1 MNIYVKLAE
10 FSIIET
16 KRLLLRPFDLED
28 AEDMFDYSGNPENL
42 KFVFA
47 PHLSL
52 SETRFSIA
60 NDFMK
65 SPLGKW
71 AIELKSEHRLIG
83 DIHFVKI
90 SDKNQSA
97 EIGYV
102 LNQNY
107 WNQGL
112 LTEALKV
119 LTEFSF
125 EQFGLKK
132 LILLIDKENIPSKK
146 VALKSGYHLV
156 KKFKGTNQYS
166 KKIRDFEQYE
176 LGKSDDEIYQKNS
189 EIGEI

>member
-16 KRLLLRPFDLED
+16 KRLLLRPFDLKD

-60 NDFMK
+60 NDYMK
-65 SPLGKW
+65 SPL
-71 AIELKSEHRLIG
+71 
-83 DIHFVKI
+83 
-90 SDKNQSA
+90 
-97 EIGYV
+97 
-102 LNQNY
+102 
-107 WNQGL
+107 
-112 LTEALKV
+112 LKV

-132 LILLIDKENIPSKK
+132 LILLIDKENVPSKK

>member
-16 KRLLLRPFDLED
+16 KRLLLRPFDLKD

-60 NDFMK
+60 NDYMK

-83 DIHFVKI
+83 DIRFVKI

-132 LILLIDKENIPSKK
+132 LILLIDKENVPSKK
-146 VALKSGYHLV
+146 VALKSDYHLF

-176 LGKSDDEIYQKNS
+176 LRKSDDEIYQKNS

>member
-16 KRLLLRPFDLED
+16 KRLLLRPFDLKD
-28 AEDMFDYSGNPENL
+28 AEDMFDL

-60 NDFMK
+60 NDYMK

-71 AIELKSEHRLIG
+71 AIELKSELRLIG

-132 LILLIDKENIPSKK
+132 LILLIDKENVPSKK
-146 VALKSGYHLV
+146 VALKSGYHLI

-176 LGKSDDEIYQKNS
+176 LRKSDDEIYQKNS

>member
-10 FSIIET
+10 FRLIET
-16 KRLLLRPFDLED
+16 RRLILRPFVLSD
-28 AEDMFDYSGNPENL
+28 AEEMFAYSGNPENL

-52 SETRFSIA
+52 EETRFAIA
-60 NDFMK
+60 NNYMK
-65 SPLGKW
+65 NPLGKW
-71 AIELKSEHRLIG
+71 AIELKAEHKLIG

-90 SDKNQSA
+90 SEKNQSA

-112 LTEALKV
+112 LTE
-119 LTEFSF
+119 FSF
-125 EQFGLKK
+125 EQFALKK
-132 LILLIDKENIPSKK
+132 LELLIDKENPASKK
-146 VALKSGYHLV
+146 VALKSGYQMV
-156 KKFKGTNQYS
+156 KKFKGSNQYS
-166 KKIRDFEQYE
+166 AKIRNFEQYE
-176 LGKSDDEIYQKNS
+176 QRKNDYEIYRKKS

>member
-1 MNIYVKLAE
+1 MVIKK
-10 FSIIET
+10 IE
-16 KRLLLRPFDLED
+16 KGE
-28 AEDMFDYSGNPENL
+28 E
-42 KFVFA
+42 
-47 PHLSL
+47 
-52 SETRFSIA
+52 
-60 NDFMK
+60 
-65 SPLGKW
+65 
-71 AIELKSEHRLIG
+71 
-83 DIHFVKI
+83 I
-90 SDKNQSA
+90 SYTYD
-97 EIGYV
+97 V
-102 LNQNY
+102 LNRLSIVIGGNVTTYNYDKVASPSSFGGMSKVDASGYQNY

-132 LILLIDKENIPSKK
+132 LILLIDKENVPSKK

>member
-10 FSIIET
+10 FRLIET
-16 KRLLLRPFDLED
+16 RRLILRPFVLSD
-28 AEDMFDYSGNPENL
+28 AEEMFAYSGNPENL

-52 SETRFSIA
+52 EETRFAIA
-60 NDFMK
+60 NNYMK
-65 SPLGKW
+65 NPLGKW
-71 AIELKSEHRLIG
+71 AIELKAEH
-83 DIHFVKI
+83 K
-90 SDKNQSA
+90 

-125 EQFGLKK
+125 EQFALKK
-132 LILLIDKENIPSKK
+132 LELLIDKENPASKK
-146 VALKSGYHLV
+146 VALKSGYQMV
-156 KKFKGTNQYS
+156 KKFKGSNQYS
-166 KKIRDFEQYE
+166 AKIRNFEQYE
-176 LGKSDDEIYQKNS
+176 QRKNDYEIYRKKS

>member
-10 FSIIET
+10 FRLIET
-16 KRLLLRPFDLED
+16 RRLILRPFVLSD
-28 AEDMFDYSGNPENL
+28 AEEMFAYSGNPENL

-52 SETRFSIA
+52 EETRFAIA
-60 NDFMK
+60 NNYMK
-65 SPLGKW
+65 NPLGKW
-71 AIELKSEHRLIG
+71 AIELKAEHKLIG

-90 SDKNQSA
+90 SEKNQSA

-125 EQFGLKK
+125 EKFALKK
-132 LILLIDKENIPSKK
+132 LELLIDKENPASKK
-146 VALKSGYHLV
+146 VALKSGYQMV
-156 KKFKGTNQYS
+156 KKFKGSNQYS
-166 KKIRDFEQYE
+166 AKIRNFEQYE
-176 LGKSDDEIYQKNS
+176 QRKNDYEIYRKKL

>member
-10 FSIIET
+10 FRLIET
-16 KRLLLRPFDLED
+16 RRLILRPFVLSD
-28 AEDMFDYSGNPENL
+28 AEEMFAYSGNPENL

-52 SETRFSIA
+52 EETRFVIA
-60 NDFMK
+60 NNYMK
-65 SPLGKW
+65 NPLGKW
-71 AIELKSEHRLIG
+71 AIELKAEHKLIG

-90 SDKNQSA
+90 SEKNQSA

-119 LTEFSF
+119 LT
-125 EQFGLKK
+125 
-132 LILLIDKENIPSKK
+132 
-146 VALKSGYHLV
+146 
-156 KKFKGTNQYS
+156 
-166 KKIRDFEQYE
+166 
-176 LGKSDDEIYQKNS
+176 
-189 EIGEI
+189 

>member
-1 MNIYVKLAE
+1 MTDAGQKQILDFQDYLN
-10 FSIIET
+10 SQT
-16 KRLLLRPFDLED
+16 CPQRL
-28 AEDMFDYSGNPENL
+28 
-42 KFVFA
+42 
-47 PHLSL
+47 
-52 SETRFSIA
+52 
-60 NDFMK
+60 
-65 SPLGKW
+65 
-71 AIELKSEHRLIG
+71 
-83 DIHFVKI
+83 
-90 SDKNQSA
+90 
-97 EIGYV
+97 

-132 LILLIDKENIPSKK
+132 LILLIDKENVPSKK

-156 KKFKGTNQYS
+156 RKFKGTNQYS

-176 LGKSDDEIYQKNS
+176 LRKSDDEIYQKNS

>member
-10 FSIIET
+10 FRLIEIR
-16 KRLLLRPFDLED
+16 RLILRPFVLSD
-28 AEDMFDYSGNPENL
+28 AEEMFAYSGNPENL

-52 SETRFSIA
+52 EETRFVIA
-60 NDFMK
+60 NNYMK
-65 SPLGKW
+65 NPLGKW
-71 AIELKSEHRLIG
+71 AIELKAEHKLIG

-90 SDKNQSA
+90 SEKNQSA

-125 EQFGLKK
+125 EQFALKK
-132 LILLIDKENIPSKK
+132 LELLIDKENP
-146 VALKSGYHLV
+146 A
-156 KKFKGTNQYS
+156 
-166 KKIRDFEQYE
+166 
-176 LGKSDDEIYQKNS
+176 
-189 EIGEI
+189 